1 MSVKVIVPRDGRTF
15 DVYYEYVVNVEMVW
29 IQSNGA
35 ITGTSKHRVDNYRSV
50 VGSLASTHGR
60 CGSVATD

>member
-29 IQSNGA
+29 MQSNGA
-35 ITGTSKHRVDNYRSV
+35 ITGD
-50 VGSLASTHGR
+50 L
-60 CGSVATD
+60 